1 MDQWLDVIVAVICSV
16 MASGGFWAYFQK
28 RTDRNSAANAMLIG
42 LGHDRIMYLAMCYV
56 DRGWVTSDE
65 YENLY
70 QYLYVPYKK
79 MGGNGSADRVMKE
92 VDKLPIR
99 KDVTG
104 SVRSCGIPIKDV

>member
-1 MDQWLDVIVAVICSV
+1 MDQWLDVVIAVICSV

-28 RTDRNSAANAMLIG
+28 RTDHNSAANAMLIG

-56 DRGWVTSDE
+56 DRGWISSDE

-92 VDKLPIR
+92 VEKLPIR
-99 KDVTG
+99 KDRVPRG
-104 SVRSCGIPIKDV
+104 QACGIPVKDV